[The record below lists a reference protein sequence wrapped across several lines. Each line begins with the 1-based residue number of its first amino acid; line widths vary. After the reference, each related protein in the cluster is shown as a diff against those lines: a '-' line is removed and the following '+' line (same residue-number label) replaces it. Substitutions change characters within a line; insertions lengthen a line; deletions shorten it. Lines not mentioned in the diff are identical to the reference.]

1 MKYNFNGKQINIPD
15 KEIKKSMELLELT
28 EEEAIEMWLEDEG
41 YLDNEEQIELTQK
54 AKESGILSTIH
65 GAKAENTEKKA
76 KKPKTVKI
84 SEEKQA
90 LFQIILENLQE
101 NFENVEVLNQNK
113 LISIKI
119 NEKTFKLDL
128 IEQRKPK
135 GEKPNYVRT
144 REAELTM
151 EILTLE
157 SKLERGY

>member
-54 AKESGILSTIH
+54 VKDSGILSTIH
-65 GAKAENTEKKA
+65 GAKAENVEKKE

-84 SEEKQA
+84 SDEKQHLFANLKTFLEGYA
-90 LFQIILENLQE
+90 LNQGAE
-101 NFENVEVLNQNK
+101 VEVLNPNK
-113 LISIKI
+113 LILIKI
-119 NEKTFKLDL
+119 GEKTFKLDL

-135 GEKPNYVRT
+135 K
-144 REAELTM
+144 
-151 EILTLE
+151 
-157 SKLERGY
+157 